1 VGQLSFTKVYD
12 SPLIN
17 PTYVIDHA
25 SPLICF
31 GLLILIGGCSLFLPT
46 PKKPA
51 KDPALKIE
59 FTEKGWKTTDPRES
73 DHAWVQES
81 RGDVILAN
89 SFCGE
94 FQDLPLETLALKTFN
109 GYEEF
114 KPLGKNDTQW
124 QGREAFE
131 MEAQARV
138 DGVLVLLHLRNYR
151 RDHCYYDFLLVTPRS
166 SSEASLQAFQRMLDG
181 VRFQ

>member
-1 VGQLSFTKVYD
+1 MSRLPVHR
-12 SPLIN
+12 P
-17 PTYVIDHA
+17 
-25 SPLICF
+25 ICF
-31 GLLILIGGCSLFLPT
+31 GLLILIGGCSLLFS
-46 PKKPA
+46 KSSKPV
-51 KDPALKIE
+51 KDPGFKID
-59 FTEKGWKTTDPRES
+59 FAEKGWKSTDPREA
-73 DHAWVQES
+73 DRAWVQEN
-81 RGDVILAN
+81 RGDVIIVN

-94 FQDLPLETLALKTFN
+94 FQDLPLETLALKTFS

-114 KPLGKNDTQW
+114 KPLGKNDTKW

-166 SSEASLQAFQRMLDG
+166 SSEASLRAFQRMLDG